1 MTCET
6 ISVCDLIHF
15 VSYFSLWT
23 ILVFDL
29 IHFVS
34 YFSLWTISVYDL
46 LHFVS
51 YFSLWT
57 ILVCDLIHFV
67 SYFSLS
73 SLMVSHFDCFSLIQS
88 NYLKKSRKDSIDLFW
103 RALWEYSSML
113 TPPLF
118 VWKLKFVL
126 KIFTNAWRIYC
137 FLRHKTNNKLKDFF
151 HDKEDDS
158 NTPTR
163 YSGNTSDSK
172 V

>member
-6 ISVCDLIHF
+6 ISVCDHHSF
-15 VSYFSLWT
+15 C
-23 ILVFDL
+23 DL

-34 YFSLWTISVYDL
+34 YFSLWTISVYGL
-46 LHFVS
+46 LYFVS
-51 YFSLWT
+51 YFGLWT

-88 NYLKKSRKDSIDLFW
+88 NYLKKSRKDSIGLFW

-137 FLRHKTNNKLKDFF
+137 FLRHKTNNKLKAFF